1 MIEPL
6 DSNGEQ
12 TKGHVHFGESEKGLA
27 QMRLHHELIGNTGDL
42 VHETGQGQSI
52 FVMIGAG
59 GRELLLKGLDRTDD
73 RSMRVVNWTARTRTG
88 ISCPRLWWRKPVA
101 SVGRA
106 VLMARARGPS
116 SLHDSQFG
124 CWQCR
129 IVSPTQ
135 EWPTTSWRRCPV
147 MRSAPSLHS
156 RIRLSMSITHRPV
169 GRLSRM
175 LR

>member
-73 RSMRVVNWTARTRTG
+73 RSMRVVNWNRAHAHRNFVPAFVVEEAGGFGGPCRLDGPGQGTILVARLTVRLLAMQDRVSDTG
-88 ISCPRLWWRKPVA
+88 
-101 SVGRA
+101 
-106 VLMARARGPS
+106 MADDFMA
-116 SLHDSQFG
+116 
-124 CWQCR
+124 
-129 IVSPTQ
+129 
-135 EWPTTSWRRCPV
+135 
-147 MRSAPSLHS
+147 
-156 RIRLSMSITHRPV
+156 
-169 GRLSRM
+169 
-175 LR
+175 